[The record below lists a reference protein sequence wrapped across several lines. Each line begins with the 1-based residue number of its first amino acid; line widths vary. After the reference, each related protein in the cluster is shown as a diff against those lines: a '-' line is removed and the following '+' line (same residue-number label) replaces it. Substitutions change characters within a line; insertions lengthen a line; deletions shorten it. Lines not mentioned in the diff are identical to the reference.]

1 MLPLSE
7 QDGDG
12 PLGNKP
18 CSYSVINILIFVQ
31 DNPSEHILSS
41 CNVWYKLAV
50 MFAALAIVMIIS
62 AFPETEDALMLA
74 RSGTFQEASVDVFT
88 HCLQIACT
96 IVKFIPLSAISK
108 CEHTVHLK
116 N

>member
-7 QDGDG
+7 RVGGG
-12 PLGNKP
+12 PLGNKR

-41 CNVWYKLAV
+41 CNVRYKLAV

-62 AFPETEDALMLA
+62 VFPETEDALMLA
-74 RSGTFQEASVDVFT
+74 RSGTFQEASVEVFT

-96 IVKFIPLSAISK
+96 IVKIHPIVSDIKMSHCAS
-108 CEHTVHLK
+108 
-116 N
+116 